1 MYSHSFNL
9 NYFPQWYPEVTH
21 HCPNVPIVLVGTKL
35 DIRDDKETVEKLKQM
50 KLSPLSKIDGLKL
63 QKDIGA
69 VKYVECSSLTQ
80 TGVKTVFD
88 EAVRATWKP
97 VTIQK
102 KKKACNLL

>member
-1 MYSHSFNL
+1 
-9 NYFPQWYPEVTH
+9 
-21 HCPNVPIVLVGTKL
+21 
-35 DIRDDKETVEKLKQM
+35 M
-50 KLSPLSKIDGLKL
+50 KLAPLSKIDGLKL

-80 TGVKTVFD
+80 TGVQTVFD

-97 VTIQK
+97 VTIK